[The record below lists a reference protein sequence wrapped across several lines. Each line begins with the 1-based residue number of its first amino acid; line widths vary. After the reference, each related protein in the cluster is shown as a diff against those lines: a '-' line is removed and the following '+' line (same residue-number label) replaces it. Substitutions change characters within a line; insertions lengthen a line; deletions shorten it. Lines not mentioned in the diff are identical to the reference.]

1 MQRKEENGIEYATD
15 DGSGVRPHSNRHQTN
30 AKPRLPKEYGEN
42 GDDVTTQADG
52 EIDKSRASESSK
64 HHLELRPQAS
74 WTFSSC
80 AAKID
85 LKKSKSSSH
94 EGQVFMDE
102 AKRFIL
108 FYAESAITVK
118 DLDNNTQETYQ
129 YPSITNANPCF
140 YLFCFIFL
148 INNY

>member
-1 MQRKEENGIEYATD
+1 MQRKEENGFEFAD
-15 DGSGVRPHSNRHQTN
+15 DGSGVMPHSNRHQT
-30 AKPRLPKEYGEN
+30 KPRLPREYGEN
-42 GDDVTTQADG
+42 GDVTTQADG
-52 EIDKSRASESSK
+52 EIDKSSATEAK

-74 WTFSSC
+74 WTFSS

-129 YPSITNANPCF
+129 YPSPANPCLFILF
-140 YLFCFIFL
+140 YLYLCQTQI
-148 INNY
+148 INNH

>member
-1 MQRKEENGIEYATD
+1 
-15 DGSGVRPHSNRHQTN
+15 
-30 AKPRLPKEYGEN
+30 LPKEYGEN
-42 GDDVTTQADG
+42 GDVTTQADG
-52 EIDKSRASESSK
+52 EIDKSRASESK

-74 WTFSSC
+74 WTFSS

-129 YPSITNANPCF
+129 YPSLTCQSVF
-140 YLFCFIFL
+140 LFILLYFS
-148 INNY
+148 